1 MALIY
6 DRSLP
11 ELDSILK
18 DLRRVKIFLC
28 WWGKKQSLVTGSC
41 THCQARVKTCH
52 ISDLNRLIVMVRNQ
66 RLGSRLFQVH
76 FTCLR
81 KVKKVSNSGTEQ
93 NAAKRSL
100 GLSRNLF
107 SVTNERKD
115 CNRGITDFHILKMFF
130 STEFYIKSW
139 YHCSYTVRLK
149 IPTIALCWI
158 GKNLSHVLPK
168 LPFTVMNSV
177 HFQKNVCLH

>member
-1 MALIY
+1 
-6 DRSLP
+6 
-11 ELDSILK
+11 
-18 DLRRVKIFLC
+18 
-28 WWGKKQSLVTGSC
+28 
-41 THCQARVKTCH
+41 
-52 ISDLNRLIVMVRNQ
+52 MVRNQ

-130 STEFYIKSW
+130 STEFYIKS
-139 YHCSYTVRLK
+139 
-149 IPTIALCWI
+149 
-158 GKNLSHVLPK
+158 
-168 LPFTVMNSV
+168 
-177 HFQKNVCLH
+177 